1 MRLQGRGRNNSQ
13 STGIEVVAGS
23 DANIDESV
31 DSSDDQ
37 QFPIE
42 VDGHSISTPT
52 PTADDDP
59 YPSEVTAIAGG
70 VAIMYNNEQ
79 LQEERSRHMSS
90 CSLELLPPLMS
101 YEESHAKSPS
111 LHGGGGYLTDE
122 EQV

>member
-13 STGIEVVAGS
+13 STGIKVVAGS

-52 PTADDDP
+52 PTADDEP
-59 YPSEVTAIAGG
+59 HPSEVTAIAGG

-79 LQEERSRHMSS
+79 LQ
-90 CSLELLPPLMS
+90 
-101 YEESHAKSPS
+101 
-111 LHGGGGYLTDE
+111 
-122 EQV
+122 